1 MWVLSSEAVALRLLK
16 QVTAALLCSACEYVC
31 WLTESGSRRCSR
43 NEENSTSRSLEVLM
57 ERPCHAGTPDR
68 GVGDSYATQTQHF
81 KTEVMYYSN
90 TTRAIY
96 LNRINIIYTT
106 LIYYYNI
113 IYFWLIMFTPH
124 NVLTLNDITIV
135 YTIYLYITILIK
147 IRQYNIHFIYII

>member
-81 KTEVMYYSN
+81 KTEGMYYSN
-90 TTRAIY
+90 TTRAIQND

-113 IYFWLIMFTPH
+113 NYFWFIIIRPH
-124 NVLTLNDITIV
+124 NVLTLNYNNSIH
-135 YTIYLYITILIK
+135 YLFIY
-147 IRQYNIHFIYII
+147 YNINKNKIIYILFII